1 MAYFSASCSRSL
13 MKLQSSFIPDA
24 ISSAGLLGVGAD
36 NLLAAHFCGCM
47 ALGVPDLVPAV
58 LMYEAVSWAL

>member
-1 MAYFSASCSRSL
+1 